1 MFIVVLYDVG
11 VIYICI
17 LNNRLFEK
25 YCQYTHKTKS
35 IMNDIKIKMNLINTV
50 PIDFK
55 DGWQY
60 SVVTQLFK
68 LIQKLFFVG
77 ICRMLRCMALPTAPG
92 PSKASFLR
100 SCLNALNK
108 YRPQRFK
115 SGKKGD
121 CKQLKYPYGRDNPV

>member
-17 LNNRLFEK
+17 LNNSLFEK

-35 IMNDIKIKMNLINTV
+35 IMNDIKISMNLINTV
-50 PIDFK
+50 RIDFN

-68 LIQKLFFVG
+68 LIQKRVFWYLPNAPLYGPTNSSWAVKGFILKVLF
-77 ICRMLRCMALPTAPG
+77 
-92 PSKASFLR
+92 
-100 SCLNALNK
+100 
-108 YRPQRFK
+108 
-115 SGKKGD
+115 D
-121 CKQLKYPYGRDNPV
+121 CSEQIPVTKV